1 LLVGI
6 GIAPLSFYGQGF
18 NPCPNRRK
26 RMKRTKRIGI
36 LTGGGDCPGLNAAIR
51 AVAKTAIFCHQME
64 VIGIEDG
71 YEGLIK
77 NKTRKLETKDVSGIL
92 TLGGTIL
99 GTSNRANPFAY
110 EEEKKDVSKEVF
122 RNFRNLKLDALVC
135 LGGDGT
141 LHIAH
146 ELTQMG
152 IPIVGIPKTIDNDVE
167 ATDFTLGFDSAVAVA
182 TEAID
187 NVHSTAESHHRVM
200 IIELMG
206 RYTGWVALYAGVA
219 GGGDIILIPEI
230 PYQIEKICEEVKRR
244 SKIGKRFS
252 IMVMAEGV
260 KFEDKE
266 LVVKREVKAST
277 DPIRLGGVSYKIAG
291 QIEDLTGLETRVI
304 ILGHLQRG
312 GKPTDFDRIL
322 ATQFGKKAVDLVL
335 AEKFGEMVSLQC
347 NEITSVPIESAIR
360 NLKKVNLDSPLI
372 EAARGVGTCFGD

>member
-1 LLVGI
+1 VKI
-6 GIAPLSFYGQGF
+6 
-18 NPCPNRRK
+18 
-26 RMKRTKRIGI
+26 KRIGI

-51 AVAKTAIFCHQME
+51 AVAKTAIFRHQSRGSCGME

-77 NKTRKLETKDVSGIL
+77 NKTRRLETKDVSGIL

-110 EEEKKDVSKEVF
+110 GEEKKDVSKEVF

-135 LGGDGT
+135 MGGDGT

-146 ELTQMG
+146 ELIQLGM
-152 IPIVGIPKTIDNDVE
+152 PIVGIPKTIDNDVG

-187 NVHSTAESHHRVM
+187 NIHSTAESHHRVM

-206 RYTGWVALYAGVA
+206 RYTGWVALHAGVA

-230 PYQIEKICEEVKRR
+230 PYKIEKICEEVKRR

-260 KFEDKE
+260 KFKDKK
-266 LVVKREVKAST
+266 LVVKRKVKAST
-277 DPIRLGGVSYKIAG
+277 DPIRLGGVSYKIAS
-291 QIEDLTGLETRVI
+291 QIEKLTGVETRVI

-347 NEITSVPIESAIR
+347 GEITSVPIESAIR

>member
-1 LLVGI
+1 M
-6 GIAPLSFYGQGF
+6 LSAK
-18 NPCPNRRK
+18 K

-51 AVAKTAIFCHQME
+51 AVTKTAIFCHQME

-77 NKTRKLETKDVSGIL
+77 NKTRRLKTEDVSGIL
-92 TLGGTIL
+92 SLGGTIL

-110 EEEKKDVSKEVF
+110 GEEKTDVSQKVF
-122 RNFRNLKLDALVC
+122 KSFRNLKLDALVC
-135 LGGDGT
+135 IGGDGT

-146 ELTQMG
+146 ELIKLGM
-152 IPIVGIPKTIDNDVE
+152 PIVGIPKTIDNDVGS
-167 ATDFTLGFDSAVAVA
+167 TDFTLGFDSAVALA

-187 NVHSTAESHHRVM
+187 NIHSTAESHHRVM

-206 RYTGWVALYAGVA
+206 RYTGWVALHAGVA

-230 PYQIEKICEEVKRR
+230 PYKIERICQEVKKR
-244 SKIGKRFS
+244 SKLGKRFS
-252 IMVMAEGV
+252 IMVVAEGV
-260 KFEDKE
+260 KFEDKK
-266 LVVKREVKAST
+266 LVVKRKVKGST
-277 DPIRLGGVSYKIAG
+277 DPIRLGGVSYKIAS
-291 QIEDLTGLETRVI
+291 QIEKLTGIETRVI

-312 GKPTDFDRIL
+312 GTPTDFDRIL

-335 AEKFGEMVSLQC
+335 AEEFGNMVSLQC
-347 NEITSVPIESAIR
+347 GDITSVPIESAIK

>member
-1 LLVGI
+1 VKI
-6 GIAPLSFYGQGF
+6 
-18 NPCPNRRK
+18 
-26 RMKRTKRIGI
+26 KRIGI

-51 AVAKTAIFCHQME
+51 AVTKTAIFCHKME

-92 TLGGTIL
+92 SLGGTIL

-110 EEEKKDVSKEVF
+110 GEEKKDVSNEVF

-146 ELTQMG
+146 ELTQLGM
-152 IPIVGIPKTIDNDVE
+152 PIVGIPKTIDNDVE
-167 ATDFTLGFDSAVAVA
+167 ATDFTIGFDSAVAVA

-187 NVHSTAESHHRVM
+187 NIHSTAESHHRVM

-266 LVVKREVKAST
+266 LVVKRKVKAST
-277 DPIRLGGVSYKIAG
+277 DPIRLGGVSYKIAS
-291 QIEDLTGLETRVI
+291 QIEKLTGVETRVI

-347 NEITSVPIESAIR
+347 GEITSVPIESAIR
-360 NLKKVNLDSPLI
+360 SLKKVNLDSPLI